1 MDVGARGRAYT
12 PHSMANAPLLDPAL
26 IDLSRTVATKSEI
39 YAVLKQAGRFAL
51 LDSIAY
57 FGKED
62 GTAVGWKDIRA
73 DDWWAADHI
82 PGRPLFPGVLMT
94 EAAAQLAS
102 WDYIQR
108 TQDFQSFLGF
118 AGLNETRVRGIV
130 EPGVRMHWISK
141 TLRIRTRMFVY
152 QVQGFVAESL
162 VFETEVVG
170 TIL

>member
-1 MDVGARGRAYT
+1 
-12 PHSMANAPLLDPAL
+12 MATAPLLDPNL
-26 IDLSRTVATKSEI
+26 IDLSRTVATHDEI
-39 YAVLKQAGRFAL
+39 YSRLKQAGRFAL
-51 LDSIAY
+51 LDAISY
-57 FGKED
+57 FGSED

-108 TQDFQSFLGF
+108 TQDFKSFLGF
-118 AGLNETRVRGIV
+118 AGLDDTRFRGMV
-130 EPGVRMHWISK
+130 EPGVRMHWVSR
-141 TLRIRTRMFVY
+141 TVRIRTRMFVY
-152 QVQGFVAESL
+152 QVQGFVAENL
-162 VFETEVVG
+162 VFETQVIG

>member
-1 MDVGARGRAYT
+1 MVT
-12 PHSMANAPLLDPAL
+12 APLLDPAH
-26 IDLSRTVATKSEI
+26 IDLSRTVATHAEI
-39 YAVLKQAGRFAL
+39 YKVLKQTGRFAL
-51 LDSIAY
+51 LDGIAHY
-57 FGKED
+57 SQED

-108 TQDFQSFLGF
+108 TQDFTSFLGF
-118 AGLNETRVRGIV
+118 AGLNQTRFRGIV
-130 EPGVRMHWISK
+130 EPGVRMHWIARSV
-141 TLRIRTRMFVY
+141 RIRSRMFIY
-152 QVQGFVAESL
+152 QVQGFVAENL

>member
-1 MDVGARGRAYT
+1 
-12 PHSMANAPLLDPAL
+12 MATAPLLDPAQ
-26 IDLSRTVATKSEI
+26 IDLTRTVATHDEI
-39 YAVLKQAGRFAL
+39 YKVLKQTGRFAL
-51 LDSIAY
+51 LDAIAY
-57 FGKED
+57 YGKED

-102 WDYIQR
+102 WDYVQR
-108 TQDFQSFLGF
+108 TQDFTSFLGF
-118 AGLNETRVRGIV
+118 AGLNETRFRGIV
-130 EPGVRMHWISK
+130 EPGVRMHWIARSV
-141 TLRIRTRMFVY
+141 RIRSRVFIY
-152 QVQGFVAESL
+152 QVQGFVAENL